1 MRAVPARDF
10 VVLKRYF
17 ALFVEATEGLEAL
30 QEGIQ
35 RTNRRASYTPEL
47 SSLQVHIYWLTK
59 APAPASTKK
68 LASKIN
74 LLHLHSLKQS
84 SCI

>member
-17 ALFVEATEGLEAL
+17 GLFVEATEGLEAL

-35 RTNRRASYTPEL
+35 RTNRHASYTPEL
-47 SSLQVHIYWLTK
+47 SSLQVHTCWLTK
-59 APAPASTKK
+59 APASAST
-68 LASKIN
+68 
-74 LLHLHSLKQS
+74 
-84 SCI
+84 SCICIV